1 MKIPPERSAQGVAA
15 NLGVSRRRRYLMAN
29 EWKEPFCPMCRRNM
43 GKKNILIEPNK
54 PWTKTGEENLWE
66 KALAFTGET
75 HFGVVKSSEGR
86 GTMQFVRY
94 YEIEEDSEGYFPPMK
109 AQLLAVIKEWLD
121 KGWLTRE
128 EVEAAIA

>member
-1 MKIPPERSAQGVAA
+1 
-15 NLGVSRRRRYLMAN
+15 MAK

-43 GKKNILIEPNK
+43 GKKNIYLAPGK

-66 KALAFTGET
+66 KATEFTGET

-86 GTMQFVRY
+86 GTMKFVRY
-94 YEIEEDSEGYFPPMK
+94 YELDEDSEGYFPFMK
-109 AQLLAVIKEWLD
+109 AQLVSVIEGWLA

-128 EVEAAIA
+128 EVKEAMK